1 MAFALL
7 DVMQPEQKLFRWLGF
22 LFALIIGIYWT
33 WGTIKEAFFVD
44 MVGAQYLPIAKT
56 ASFLVLLP
64 LLSLYQLLLRRFSG
78 ATTVYLLLLFYG
90 AIGVG
95 TGLFLIY
102 HEMGIITGNIFGL
115 DTIITYLLYAVIE
128 SFGSLMV
135 ALFWGLVVDATQP
148 EQGKKGFPL
157 IVAFGQIGGIIGPFL
172 LTRLPRWCNLK
183 TQGVSVLIATSMM
196 IVIAFI
202 YRYIQKSGWL
212 NVERGYKP
220 EQAKQ
225 ERNLTSWHALNLL
238 YNSWYLIGLALCV
251 GAFEITTQIIDFY
264 FRYRSNA
271 VYSRLDLHEYFGLYG
286 ALVNGLTFA
295 FLMIGVERYALFS
308 SPFSTLILTPL
319 AVFFGLISMALTQQ
333 VHFLFVFLALAK
345 ACHFAFSIPT
355 LKQLY
360 IPTSQAVRYGV
371 QAWID
376 TAFSRFARLTSGC
389 YGILLLMLSLF
400 FTTALALRVHVYMGV
415 AIGLGATLAWGC
427 AAFYLSNKY
436 KRALAENSL
445 IE

>member
-1 MAFALL
+1 MTYALL
-7 DVMQPEQKLFRWLGF
+7 EVFHPAQRRFRWLGL

-44 MVGAQYLPIAKT
+44 MVGAAYLPIAKT
-56 ASFLVLLP
+56 ASFFLLLP
-64 LLSLYQLLLRRFSG
+64 LLSMYQFLLKRFAGTATLYILLS
-78 ATTVYLLLLFYG
+78 FYG
-90 AIGVG
+90 CIGIG
-95 TGLFLIY
+95 AGIFLIN
-102 HEMGIITGNIFGL
+102 HDGVHLASGWGL
-115 DTIITYLLYAVIE
+115 SSIVIYILYAVIE

-148 EQGKKGFPL
+148 DQGKKGFPL
-157 IVAFGQIGGIIGPFL
+157 IVACGQIGGIIGPFF

-183 TQGVSVLIATSMM
+183 TQGISILIATGMM
-196 IVIAFI
+196 GIIALV
-202 YRYIQKSGWL
+202 YAYIQRLGWL
-212 NVERGYKP
+212 NTAAGYKP
-220 EQAKQ
+220 Q
-225 ERNLTSWHALNLL
+225 EAQEERTLTTAHALSLL
-238 YNSWYLIGLALCV
+238 WNSWYLIGLTICV

-264 FRYRSNA
+264 FRYRSNQ

-286 ALVNGLTFA
+286 AVANGLTFI
-295 FLMIGVERYALFS
+295 FLALGIEQFS
-308 SPFSTLILTPL
+308 LFKNPFSLLILTPL
-319 AVFFGLISMALTQQ
+319 AALLGLISMAVTQQ

-360 IPTSQAVRYGV
+360 IPTTQTVRYGV

-389 YGILLLMLSLF
+389 YGMLLLLLSF
-400 FTTALALRVHVYMGV
+400 FLAAAVAVQLHIYMG
-415 AIGLGATLAWGC
+415 AFIGLGAVLAWIY
-427 AAFYLSNKY
+427 AAYYLAKTY
-436 KRALAENSL
+436 QQALAENRL